1 MDVITIKNDQVSLD
15 LSADE
20 MLLLSNSLN
29 EICNGIKVREFEI
42 RIGDKDQARTLLRA
56 MSSSFDKMQEE
67 DVRNIDW

>member
-1 MDVITIKNDQVSLD
+1 MDVITIKNDQVFLD

-42 RIGDKDQARTLLRA
+42 RIGDKDQAGTLLRA